1 MMRTIVLSGVFCAL
15 TATFNAVH
23 ACPVCNEP
31 LGQQVRA
38 GIFDE
43 TFGSNLVATLFPFA
57 IFLGVVAAIHG
68 GGKGPCEGQDVGPQ
82 TSPSAA
88 NDARTSGAR
97 S

>member
-1 MMRTIVLSGVFCAL
+1 MMRMLVMLGVLCLAVATSSTAL
-15 TATFNAVH
+15 

-43 TFGSNLVATLFPFA
+43 SFGSNLIVTLLPFV

-68 GGKGPCEGQDVGPQ
+68 GEPRAIEQS
-82 TSPSAA
+82 SPTTPDPADHA
-88 NDARTSGAR
+88 
-97 S
+97 